1 MSHWSKYYQEKITS
15 DFYIRNI
22 YGQREFLNAIIDSGA
37 KKILEV
43 GAGTGTMSVFLSNM
57 GMEVTTIDN
66 DPKVLELA
74 KQAKAKFGGRNYF
87 QEADA
92 FNLPFTDNSFDLIF
106 HQGLLEHFA
115 DSDIHKLLT
124 EHLRVA
130 KIVIF
135 SVPNS
140 YYPKKDIGD
149 ERLLGKAK
157 WEKILQPYKIINS
170 SNYSLKFLPKWHLL
184 RVPIQYMAKIT
195 KREQY

>member
-1 MSHWSKYYQEKITS
+1 MSHWSKYYQTEITL
-15 DFYIRNI
+15 DLYIRNL
-22 YGQREFLNAIIDSGA
+22 YGQREFLNNIINSGA
-37 KKILEV
+37 KKVLEI
-43 GAGTGTMSVFLSNM
+43 GAGTGTMSAFLSNM
-57 GMEVTTIDN
+57 GMEITTVDN
-66 DPKVLELA
+66 DPKILEIA
-74 KQAKAKFGGRNYF
+74 RQVKAKFGGHNYF

-115 DSDIHKLLT
+115 DSDIHKLLQ

-149 ERLLGKAK
+149 ERLLNSSQWK
-157 WEKILQPYKIINS
+157 KILQPYKIINS
-170 SNYSLKFLPKWHLL
+170 SNYSLKILPKWYLL